1 MSAWDDVIKL
11 TRWQHRAVGRGARL
25 TGPGI
30 TYLRLVFVQSIILLY
45 CFFVYLLFILILCL
59 LLFLCHKC

>member
-45 CFFVYLLFILILCL
+45 CFFCVFVIYFNSV
-59 LLFLCHKC
+59 FTAFFVS